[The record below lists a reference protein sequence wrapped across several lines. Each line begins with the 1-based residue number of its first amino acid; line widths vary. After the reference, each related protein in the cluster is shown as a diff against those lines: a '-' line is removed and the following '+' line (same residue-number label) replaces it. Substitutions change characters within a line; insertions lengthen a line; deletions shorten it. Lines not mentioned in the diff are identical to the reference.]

1 MDVILLLSGFQ
12 AYVAIAISMDR
23 SLMGHANHIP
33 KIVQNVLIKLR
44 LIIAPPIPLDGIT
57 DVILQVR

>member
-12 AYVAIAISMDR
+12 AYVGIAISLHR

-33 KIVQNVLIKLR
+33 NIVQNVLIKLR
-44 LIIAPPIPLDGIT
+44 LIIAPPIPLILT
-57 DVILQVR
+57 NVILQVL